1 MINMTIYD
9 FTSDFYFKD
18 NYALIV
24 MVEYYKKKN
33 QITQKEI
40 NDNMN
45 IPKSNYRRAQQ
56 KNFVGYDKM
65 LQKMGIYLGIP
76 VNINL
81 EIIRNLNEQ
90 FSLFY
95 TCIVFSKFE
104 ESKSYFDNI
113 VANFS
118 HYDKTILL
126 IPYYLAQFIY
136 YLSEVNYTN
145 KINYEKITESVEIL
159 ESFLEKMSEE
169 HRFLFYEYMTNYYGI
184 LKDREK
190 VVHYGRLTAY
200 MAPNFPDFEPT
211 ANYHLSFSFSLVSDF
226 IDALIYANKALPKL
240 EEQLNY
246 NKAVFCRM
254 NIAALYKKLGHFDEA
269 KRLLKKN
276 LIYLNFNDIPRLD
289 QITYLNYAD
298 CMLMDQRYS
307 DALKYYLKIQNE
319 ITKRQNYE
327 SIMIVYCMYK
337 SGQSKV
343 AKEYIDNLIK
353 LNSQGKFPIDYLT
366 LIQFFESYFEKG
378 STNEV
383 LKKYKVALEYI
394 PNYRFRGQYIIDLA
408 QEIVDGLS
416 ASKSNKAGSK
426 ENDNIDNT
434 YLI

>member
-1 MINMTIYD
+1 MTIYD
-9 FTSDFYFKD
+9 FKSDFYFKD
-18 NYALIV
+18 NYALSV

-40 NDNMN
+40 NENTN

-65 LQKMGIYLGIP
+65 LQKMASYLGIP
-76 VNINL
+76 VNVDPA
-81 EIIRNLNEQ
+81 IISDLDDQ
-90 FSLFY
+90 FSHFY
-95 TCIVFSKFE
+95 TCIVFSKFYE
-104 ESKSYFDNI
+104 GKSFFDNI

-118 HYDKTILL
+118 HYDKTILM
-126 IPYYLAQFIY
+126 IPYYLAQFIF

-145 KINYEKITESVEIL
+145 KINYTKINESVDIL
-159 ESFLEKMSEE
+159 QSFLEKMTEE
-169 HRFLFYEYMTNYYGI
+169 HRFLFYEYMTNYSGI
-184 LKDREK
+184 IKNRDN
-190 VVHYGRLTAY
+190 VIHYGRLTSY
-200 MAPNFPDFEPT
+200 LAPNFPDLEPN
-211 ANYHLSFSFSLVSDF
+211 ANYHISFSFFMVSDF

-298 CMLMDQRYS
+298 CMLMDERF
-307 DALKYYLKIQNE
+307 DEALKYYLKIENE

-337 SGQSKV
+337 LSQEDN
-343 AKEYIDNLIK
+343 AKNYVENLVR
-353 LNSQGKFPIDYLT
+353 LHSLGKYPYEYLT
-366 LIQFFESYFEKG
+366 LIQFFQAYFEKA
-378 STNEV
+378 SNAEV
-383 LKKYKVALEYI
+383 MKKFRIAQEYI
-394 PNYRFRGQYIIDLA
+394 PTYQFRGQYIIEIA
-408 QEIVDGLS
+408 QGIVDS
-416 ASKSNKAGSK
+416 IQNTKTNKHSNK
-426 ENDNIDNT
+426 ENDNN
-434 YLI
+434 YNVFLM